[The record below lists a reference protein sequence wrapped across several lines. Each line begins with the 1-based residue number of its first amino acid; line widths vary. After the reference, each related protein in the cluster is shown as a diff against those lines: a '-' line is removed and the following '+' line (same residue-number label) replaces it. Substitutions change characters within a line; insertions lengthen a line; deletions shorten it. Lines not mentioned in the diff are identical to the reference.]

1 MRYIITTTQ
10 AHTIV
15 YKFLDTLFLKRGEKK
30 QQNPHNPD
38 AYSIKLES
46 SGDLTLNYYYFGPGE
61 YDDDGPFTPATK
73 HLGVGHLHA
82 HPYVVDSLRGILN
95 IRETRVLDM
104 IADWFSEK
112 YEVDIDDISIYPKRK
127 KPAAY

>member
-1 MRYIITTTQ
+1 MRYVITTTQ

-15 YKFLDTLFLKRGEKK
+15 YKFLDALFLKRGEKK
-30 QQNPHNPD
+30 QQNPLNPD
-38 AYSIKLES
+38 AYRIELES
-46 SGDLTLNYYYFGPGE
+46 SGDLTLKYYYFGPGE
-61 YDDDGPFTPATK
+61 YDDDDTTK
-73 HLGVGHLHA
+73 HSGVGHLHV

-112 YEVDIDDISIYPKRK
+112 YEVDIDDISIYPQRK
-127 KPAAY
+127 KPAVY